1 MERISRSFDIMILS
15 YRVLLRDKELLVLP
29 LVSMTVTAVTIASF
43 VFGLGVTRSELRT
56 GGPAMYLP
64 LLLLYVVIYTVG
76 IFSQAAVVAGATER
90 MRGGDPTLRS
100 ALAAAGRRIGPI
112 IGWAILAATVGTVI
126 RAIQDRAGMFGKL
139 VAFVGGTAW
148 SLAAFFI
155 VPVLV
160 FEDLSIRESLR
171 RSARLFKD
179 VWGES
184 LAGGVTLGLANLVV
198 TIPLAVVALLIAVVV
213 GKTAGI
219 GVFIAGMIVLTIVF
233 AALQGIYLAT
243 LYRYATEGWVPA
255 GFDGELL
262 RQAYVSK
269 DGANHVTLNLNQR

>member
-15 YRVLLRDKELLVLP
+15 YRVLVRDKELLVLP

>member
-15 YRVLLRDKELLVLP
+15 YRVLVRDKELLVLP

-90 MRGGDPTLRS
+90 MRGGDPTLGS

-219 GVFIAGMIVLTIVF
+219 GVFIAGMIALTIVF

>member
-90 MRGGDPTLRS
+90 MRGGDPTLGS

-126 RAIQDRAGMFGKL
+126 RAIQDRAGVFGKL

-184 LAGGVTLGLANLVV
+184 VAGGVTLGLANLVV

-219 GVFIAGMIVLTIVF
+219 GVFIAGMIALTIVF

>member
-56 GGPAMYLP
+56 GGPVMYLP

>member
-56 GGPAMYLP
+56 GGPVMYLP

-90 MRGGDPTLRS
+90 MRGGDPTLGS

-126 RAIQDRAGMFGKL
+126 RAIQDRAGVFGKL

-184 LAGGVTLGLANLVV
+184 VAGGVTLGLANLVV

>member
-15 YRVLLRDKELLVLP
+15 YRVLVRDKELLVLP

-56 GGPAMYLP
+56 GGPVMYLP

-90 MRGGDPTLRS
+90 MRGGDPTLGS

-126 RAIQDRAGMFGKL
+126 RAIQDRAGVFGKL

>member
-90 MRGGDPTLRS
+90 MRGGDPTLGS

-126 RAIQDRAGMFGKL
+126 RAIQDRAGVFGKL

-184 LAGGVTLGLANLVV
+184 VAGGVTLGLANLVV